1 MRLLIEILFVLAG
14 LVLFVP
20 ACVFAAQVV
29 LSLPIFKRKRLLFG
43 ARPHIAVLM
52 PAHNESAGIARPLNA
67 IRVQLQPDDRVLV
80 VADNCTDDTAEIACA
95 NGAEVIVRNDA
106 ERRGK
111 GYALD
116 FGVRHLAAQPPEVVI
131 VIDADCLV
139 HGYALDMLAR
149 HALAVRRPVQ
159 ALYLMHSPEGASLK
173 TKVAEFAWAVKNW
186 VRPLGYHHLGLP
198 CQLMGTGMAF
208 PWHLIRHADLASGHI
223 VEDLKL
229 GLDFAAKGYAPRFCP
244 GARVTSVFPTH
255 VEGVQSQRTRWEHG
269 HLGMLVQEGG
279 PRLKDGLLTRNG
291 GLLALA
297 LDLCVPPL
305 ALLTLLVTALCGLG
319 AVAWLATGQIWP
331 WALALVDMGLVGGAV
346 LIAWLRFGR
355 KIISLPNL
363 AYAPFYALGKI
374 PLYLKFL
381 VRRQAEWVRSRRD

>member
-1 MRLLIEILFVLAG
+1 MMLLLEILFIAAG

-20 ACVFAAQVV
+20 AFVFAAQVAM
-29 LSLPIFKRKRLLFG
+29 SLPIFKRKSILFG

-67 IRVQLQPDDRVLV
+67 IRMQLQPGDRVLV
-80 VADNCTDDTAEIACA
+80 VADNCTDDTAEIALA
-95 NGAEVIVRNDA
+95 NGAEVIVREDA

-116 FGVRHLAAQPPEVVI
+116 FGVRHLELQPPEVVI

-186 VRPLGYHHLGLP
+186 ARPLGYHHLGLP

-208 PWHLIRHADLASGHI
+208 PWLHIRYADLASGHI

-229 GLDFAAKGYAPRFCP
+229 GLDFAAKGYAPHFCP

-279 PRLKDGLLTRNG
+279 PRLKQALRTRNG

-305 ALLTLLVTALCGLG
+305 ALLTLLVVALCGLG
-319 AVAWLATGQIWP
+319 TAAWLVTGNIWP
-331 WALALVDMGLVGGAV
+331 WTLALLDMALVGGAV
-346 LIAWLRFGR
+346 LLAWLRVGR
-355 KIISLPNL
+355 KIISLPTL

>member
-1 MRLLIEILFVLAG
+1 MMLLLQVVFVLLC

-20 ACVFAAQVV
+20 AFVFASQVV
-29 LSLPIFKRKRLLFG
+29 LALPLFKRKSILFG
-43 ARPHIAVLM
+43 ARPKIAVLM

-67 IRVQLQPDDRVLV
+67 IRMQLQPGDRVLV
-80 VADNCTDDTAEIACA
+80 VADNCSDDTADIARA
-95 NGAEVIVRNDA
+95 NGAEVIIRHEP

-116 FGVRHLAAQPPEVVI
+116 FGVRHLAARPPEVVI
-131 VIDADCLV
+131 VVDADCLV
-139 HGYALDMLAR
+139 HGYALDLLAR
-149 HALAVRRPVQ
+149 QALAVVRPVQ

-186 VRPLGYHHLGLP
+186 ARPLGYHHLGLP

-229 GLDFAAKGYAPRFCP
+229 GLDFAAGGYAPQFCP
-244 GARVTSVFPTH
+244 GAKVTSVFPANA
-255 VEGVQSQRTRWEHG
+255 EGEQSQRTRWEHG
-269 HLGMLVQEGG
+269 HLGMLAQEGM
-279 PRLKDGLLTRNG
+279 PRLKQSLRQRNG
-291 GLLALA
+291 GLLALT

-305 ALLTLLVTALCGLG
+305 ALLTLLT
-319 AVAWLATGQIWP
+319 LAMCIIGGILWMITGSVWP
-331 WALALVDMGLVGGAV
+331 WGMALVDLGLVGGAV
-346 LIAWLRFGR
+346 LIAWARFGR
-355 KIISLPNL
+355 RILSLPSL
-363 AYAPFYALGKI
+363 AYAPFYALSKI

-381 VRRQAEWVRSRRD
+381 VRRQVDWVRSRRD